1 MDLEKDLIKRIQAE
15 DKELD
20 FKEKKKRGDD

>member
-1 MDLEKDLIKRIQAE
+1 MDLEKDLIKKIQAE

-20 FKEKKKRGDD
+20 MKEKKKKGDD